1 MYFFINKILSLLE
14 ITLTDINCFILSIHN
29 SLNLLFNK
37 SSFLFFI
44 KNVNINSLIFSSFVF
59 VNNVFLSLVDN
70 GDFLITSTSFIL
82 NVKIL
87 LLVSSSLLLFSLLL
101 FSLLLLLSNEFK
113 KDWFIFNGIL
123 SMIPELIFHLI
134 SLYFKVI

>member
-1 MYFFINKILSLLE
+1 VYFFINKILSLLE

-134 SLYFKVI
+134 SLYFMH